1 MSNQIIS
8 LAKEKMTKAVSAY
21 SRELATVRAGRANP
35 AILDR
40 VLVEYYGAPTP
51 LNQMANISVPEAR
64 LLLITPYDKTVIND
78 MDKAIQK
85 ADLGLNPSNDG
96 TVIRITF
103 PPLTEERRRDLVKS
117 VKKLAE
123 DAKVA
128 VRNIRRDAND
138 DLKKAEKNGDITEDE
153 LRGLVE
159 DIQKQTDSHIE
170 KIDGI
175 SKDKEKEIME
185 V

>member
-8 LAKEKMTKAVSAY
+8 LAKEKMTKAVSAF

-40 VLVEYYGAPTP
+40 VTVEYYGAPTP

-78 MDKAIQK
+78 MDKAIQR

-103 PPLTEERRRDLVKS
+103 PPLTEERRRDLVKV
-117 VKKLAE
+117 VKKSAE

-128 VRNIRRDAND
+128 VRNDRRDAND
-138 DLKKAEKNGDITEDE
+138 DLKKA
-153 LRGLVE
+153 
-159 DIQKQTDSHIE
+159 
-170 KIDGI
+170 
-175 SKDKEKEIME
+175 
-185 V
+185 